1 MGTRRRNRPVSAAV
15 TNGPLT
21 SDTGA
26 PGARSTAL
34 SARDP
39 PPGRSSMSTG
49 ATSRPRTCDGRPA
62 RGRPPAPAAKKGRDD
77 AATSPLPEAGLAEL
91 VQLQLATLPVDPLA
105 AYP

>member
-26 PGARSTAL
+26 PGAHSTAL

-49 ATSRPRTCDGRPA
+49 ATSRPRTCDGRPP
-62 RGRPPAPAAKKGRDD
+62 GEDPPHPRPKKEETMQQHRLSQKPD
-77 AATSPLPEAGLAEL
+77 SRS
-91 VQLQLATLPVDPLA
+91 
-105 AYP
+105 